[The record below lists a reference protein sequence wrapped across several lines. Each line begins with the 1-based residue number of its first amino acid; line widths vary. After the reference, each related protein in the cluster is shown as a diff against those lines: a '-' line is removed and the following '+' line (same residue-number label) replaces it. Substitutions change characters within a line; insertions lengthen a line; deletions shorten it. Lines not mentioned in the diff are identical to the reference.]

1 MNKLNLYKQL
11 KDKQSKEVND
21 FPMMFAFSTDQFNE
35 GMKKLGLC
43 STNTDK
49 ICSIGG
55 GGYIKKS
62 DSNALHEM
70 GELHSKEM
78 KESIEADKT
87 GNNFIYDMFYY
98 ELNNH
103 EYGYT
108 GEIEDTIDA
117 LDLTRKGINNNPILL
132 HGLKKACKDIRQ
144 QELEAE

>member
-1 MNKLNLYKQL
+1 MKKLNLYKQL

-21 FPMMFAFSTDQFNE
+21 FPIMFAFSTDQFNE
-35 GMKKLGLC
+35 GMKKLNLLPTD
-43 STNTDK
+43 TNK
-49 ICSIGG
+49 IYSIGG
-55 GGYIKKS
+55 GGYIRKS
-62 DSNALHEM
+62 DSKELDEM

-108 GEIEDTIDA
+108 GDVEQTLES
-117 LDLTRKGINNNPILL
+117 LDLTAKQVQENPILL
-132 HGLKKACKDIRQ
+132 YSLRKACKDIQ
-144 QELEAE
+144 GEDEN